1 MSALATSEK
10 KYAKQTMSGLEGRSR
25 LNCSALR
32 LPILT
37 RSASRGCALLEL
49 WSSNQCVPPG
59 VMTAPT
65 LQIVRALCLVTY
77 TMRINLCD
85 LAVTSTATLL
95 DETLRVDS
103 RLPTAPRS
111 TYSCRVNPHS
121 AVTSRGRYKPCSSAY
136 FPLSPPRC
144 CWARAVRRRRR
155 RPAPPPQRAMAP
167 SPMPPAT
174 VYFASGSATLSQESM
189 ATIQQVAANYRSAG
203 NATVTL
209 TGHTDTVGS
218 QDFNMALSQR
228 RADAVRN
235 ALVRAG
241 VPAAAITAGGQG
253 EASLPVQTAD
263 NVDER
268 RNRSVDIAVV
278 GPIPVARTGM
288 TDAEYCAAL
297 SRTYPQLP
305 PLAG

>member
-1 MSALATSEK
+1 MLKSLYSVVAA
-10 KYAKQTMSGLEGRSR
+10 
-25 LNCSALR
+25 
-32 LPILT
+32 
-37 RSASRGCALLEL
+37 ALLL
-49 WSSNQCVPPG
+49 GACSQTPP
-59 VMTAPT
+59 
-65 LQIVRALCLVTY
+65 
-77 TMRINLCD
+77 
-85 LAVTSTATLL
+85 
-95 DETLRVDS
+95 
-103 RLPTAPRS
+103 
-111 TYSCRVNPHS
+111 
-121 AVTSRGRYKPCSSAY
+121 
-136 FPLSPPRC
+136 PP
-144 CWARAVRRRRR
+144 
-155 RPAPPPQRAMAP
+155 PAPPPQHAMAP

-218 QDFNMALSQR
+218 PDFNMALSQR

-235 ALVRAG
+235 ALVSAG
-241 VPAAAITAGGQG
+241 VPAAAISSGGQG

-278 GPIPVARTGM
+278 VPVPMARTGM

-297 SRTYPQLP
+297 SATYRNFRPSQADETAAAAMAQCEAGNTAAGIPVLERTLTTSRIPLP
-305 PLAG
+305 ARY